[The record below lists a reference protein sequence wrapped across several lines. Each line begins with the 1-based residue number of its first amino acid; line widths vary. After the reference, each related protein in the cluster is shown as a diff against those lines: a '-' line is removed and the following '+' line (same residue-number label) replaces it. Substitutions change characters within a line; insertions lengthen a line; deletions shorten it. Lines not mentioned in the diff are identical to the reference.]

1 MATRKDIYKDAKG
14 FDKNPQNIN
23 RNGRPRKTISVVN
36 TELEAN
42 GYTEATYQEIKSCYL
57 RLLNID
63 IPELQ
68 KMVGA
73 NDQPALVRIVGK
85 SILSGK
91 GFDVIEGML
100 NRSIGKAVS
109 NVDVKSGGE
118 KLNTT
123 NPLQMLKDY
132 VNLNREA
139 RDSDKPIN

>member
-1 MATRKDIYKDAKG
+1 MAARKDIYKDAKG
-14 FDKNPQNIN
+14 FDKNPNNIN

-42 GYTEATYQEIKSCYL
+42 GYTEATGQEIKSCYL

-85 SILSGK
+85 AILSGK

-100 NRSIGKAVS
+100 NRSIGK
-109 NVDVKSGGE
+109 
-118 KLNTT
+118 TT
-123 NPLQMLKDY
+123 TPLSLEG
-132 VNLNREA
+132 NLSFDFDIHKIYDRKA
-139 RDSDKPIN
+139 